1 MYSLGFRC
9 IYYISRC
16 LWFERNKRMSHGTYY
31 LFTNNSMCLSFAG
44 NSLSFVHNSL
54 DSLSLKL
61 YVCWR
66 SFFVCSRNTLCS
78 SSIQKQFYMNV
89 MRIISCEGP
98 KRGRH
103 RDAHSNT
110 HWQRRKERTTVLGFV
125 FLWWKFCCC
134 IYIYLDFFPSTL
146 CVYTIWMKTFEFL
159 IDHDLCHVHS
169 IQLAFLLLLGALD
182 MSLSGWHLFKHFTP
196 TSNCILWVSEW
207 HAIAISTWL
216 FAYLIFTAVTSLSF
230 AISVLSSN
238 WTSKWPTFDHH
249 LETRSKFS
257 LHFELSSARAHA
269 AVVSNKKN
277 LPVAIIQ
284 QALENS
290 AKYSTFAHNNNGS
303 KQKLFVR
310 QSNWRSLLFAS

>member
-31 LFTNNSMCLSFAG
+31 LFTNNSMCLSFTG

-66 SFFVCSRNTLCS
+66 SFFVCSRKTLCS

-125 FLWWKFCCC
+125 FLWWTFCCC
-134 IYIYLDFFPSTL
+134 IYIYLDFFLSTL

-159 IDHDLCHVHS
+159 IDHDLLPCAFNSVGFFVIVGCTRHVS
-169 IQLAFLLLLGALD
+169 
-182 MSLSGWHLFKHFTP
+182 
-196 TSNCILWVSEW
+196 
-207 HAIAISTWL
+207 
-216 FAYLIFTAVTSLSF
+216 
-230 AISVLSSN
+230 
-238 WTSKWPTFDHH
+238 
-249 LETRSKFS
+249 
-257 LHFELSSARAHA
+257 
-269 AVVSNKKN
+269 
-277 LPVAIIQ
+277 
-284 QALENS
+284 
-290 AKYSTFAHNNNGS
+290 
-303 KQKLFVR
+303 
-310 QSNWRSLLFAS
+310 